1 MSSRLPALRPA
12 EVVRTLE
19 KAGWYVH
26 RQKGSHLVMYKAGSS
41 NLLVIPIHNRDLP
54 KGTLHSIVRDAGLT
68 IEEFNELLRK

>member
-12 EVVRTLE
+12 EVVRAME

-26 RQKGSHLVMYKAGSS
+26 RQKGGHLIMHKEGFS

-54 KGTLHSIVRDAGLT
+54 RGTLHGIIIDAGLT
-68 IEEFNELLRK
+68 IEEFL